1 MTLHPDNFWF
11 GLGFLCADLKF
22 NFSIQKNASSANGF
36 RVLRS
41 ISFRSHIKQQQSETE
56 NRFLFLN
63 EVLERFDLP
72 YREKMS
78 RADEVNK
85 WMTMIGHF
93 KLEDRLVD
101 KEGYLSLKWVI
112 DNPPPRDY
120 EAFVEWVK
128 EADKTLSHLKEQE
141 RNSV

>member
-22 NFSIQKNASSANGF
+22 NFSIQKSASSVNGF

-41 ISFRSHIKQQQSETE
+41 ISFRSYKKQQQSKNEDA
-56 NRFLFLN
+56 FLFLN

-78 RADEVNK
+78 KADEVNK

-101 KEGYLSLKWVI
+101 NEGYLSLRWVI

-120 EAFVEWVK
+120 EAFIEWVK
-128 EADKTLSHLKEQE
+128 KADNRLSDIKEQE
-141 RNSV
+141 MNSV

>member
-22 NFSIQKNASSANGF
+22 NFSIQKSASS
-36 RVLRS
+36 
-41 ISFRSHIKQQQSETE
+41 SHIKQQQSETE

-128 EADKTLSHLKEQE
+128 KADERLSDIKEQE

>member
-1 MTLHPDNFWF
+1 
-11 GLGFLCADLKF
+11 
-22 NFSIQKNASSANGF
+22 
-36 RVLRS
+36 
-41 ISFRSHIKQQQSETE
+41 
-56 NRFLFLN
+56 
-63 EVLERFDLP
+63 
-72 YREKMS
+72 MS

-128 EADKTLSHLKEQE
+128 KADKTLSHLKEQE
-141 RNSV
+141 RNIV

>member
-1 MTLHPDNFWF
+1 M
-11 GLGFLCADLKF
+11 
-22 NFSIQKNASSANGF
+22 
-36 RVLRS
+36 
-41 ISFRSHIKQQQSETE
+41 
-56 NRFLFLN
+56 N

-101 KEGYLSLKWVI
+101 KQGYLSLKWVI

-128 EADKTLSHLKEQE
+128 KADKTLSHLKEQE
-141 RNSV
+141 RNIV

>member
-22 NFSIQKNASSANGF
+22 NFSIQKSASSVNGF

-41 ISFRSHIKQQQSETE
+41 ISFRSYKKQQQSKNEDA
-56 NRFLFLN
+56 FLFLN

-78 RADEVNK
+78 KADEVNK

-101 KEGYLSLKWVI
+101 KEGYLSLRWVI

-120 EAFVEWVK
+120 EAFIEWVK
-128 EADKTLSHLKEQE
+128 KADNRLSDIMEQE